1 MNVGFHDL
9 VCCLVLS
16 QFCQKGA
23 GA

>member
-9 VCCLVLS
+9 VRCLVLS